1 MKTLNAAHGEESTES
16 HVSPT
21 GIKGGELGIMEASP
35 KVE

>member
-1 MKTLNAAHGEESTES
+1 MLKAADGEESAES

-21 GIKGGELGIMEASP
+21 GKKGGELGIMEASP